1 MNNSNQQPKYFI
13 KPLQIIHFVLLLV
26 IIVFGAYAA
35 LNANEQLFFS
45 YKEDK
50 AFLYLA
56 ILIAFMGNLASKFL
70 FSKLINQIPYN
81 ANLLQKA
88 SKYSIAHIFRM
99 AMLEFP
105 ALMCII
111 FVMKSNN
118 SFYYIIV
125 GILILMIL
133 AIYPTKNKF
142 IENVT
147 LTSKEKS
154 IIEKL

>member
-1 MNNSNQQPKYFI
+1 MNNSNQQPKDFI
-13 KPLQIIHFVLLLV
+13 RSLQIIHFVLLLV

-56 ILIAFMGNLASKFL
+56 ILIAFIGNLSSKFL
-70 FSKLINQIPYN
+70 FSKLINQIPDN

-118 SFYYIIV
+118 SFYYILV
-125 GILILMIL
+125 GILVLMIL

-142 IENVT
+142 VKNVT

>member
-1 MNNSNQQPKYFI
+1 MNNSNQQPKDFI
-13 KPLQIIHFVLLLV
+13 KSLQIIHFVLVLV

-56 ILIAFMGNLASKFL
+56 ILIAFIGNLASKFL
-70 FSKLINQIPYN
+70 FSKLINQIPDN

-118 SFYYIIV
+118 SFYYILV
-125 GILILMIL
+125 GILVLMIL

-142 IENVT
+142 VKNVT